1 MNLNDILA
9 VAGNMGWR
17 TIVTPAYNSQS
28 FVDFLWETKG
38 GQYIAFSAVWDML
51 NPEELIEDIED
62 FETSFNLNRYLD
74 ESLEETGALP
84 LSRYFETIHE
94 LEDIHTRVWLL
105 WVNLKYLF
113 QKEQN
118 HLNFPPFCW
127 N

>member
-74 ESLEETGALP
+74 ESLEETGTLP
-84 LSRYFETIHE
+84 PSGYFEITHE